1 MKTLK
6 FVDQKPSCP
15 TSLQITAD
23 VWTTWVWAVQVTG
36 AHWCSPGVKPT
47 QLHTQW
53 LAEWAAVDPW
63 TQRADD
69 ELYADFQ
76 LHPELVAS
84 PPCCSKR
91 NVQFGTLSLQCIS
104 CILPKFCQRVR
115 WKLLQ
120 KGRQKSHSRSKSQS
134 LVTCMCVLSWSVM
147 SDSLQPLDCSL
158 PGSSGHWNFQVRILE
173 WVAFPTPDLPD
184 HRSNPCLLHLLHWQL
199 ESLPLCHLGSSL
211 VTCNRGLSE
220 KPLMEAHRHHRA
232 CRWWPMGILMHKEK
246 QRGRT
251 RYLTK
256 PTVQRCHSSAG
267 TSPF

>member
-53 LAEWAAVDPW
+53 LAERDNHTLGGWLNVTTAHSAAGWTWQPHTRRLAEWAAVDPW

-220 KPLMEAHRHHRA
+220 KQAWKCSKYM
-232 CRWWPMGILMHKEK
+232 I
-246 QRGRT
+246 
-251 RYLTK
+251 
-256 PTVQRCHSSAG
+256 
-267 TSPF
+267 